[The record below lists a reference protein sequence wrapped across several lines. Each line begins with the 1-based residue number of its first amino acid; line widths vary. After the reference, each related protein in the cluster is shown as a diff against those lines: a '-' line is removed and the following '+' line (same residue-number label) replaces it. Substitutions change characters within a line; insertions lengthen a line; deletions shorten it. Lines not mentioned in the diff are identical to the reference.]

1 MTDHID
7 DFLNDSGADPAAALA
22 AERDDLKD
30 RLLRMTA
37 EFDNYRKRV
46 ERERREL
53 SEAAAA
59 DLIRDLLPIIDDLE
73 RAMAAAQGQASD
85 SVLLRGVE
93 LTHRQ
98 LLEQLRRRGVEPV
111 SSLGQMFDPEVH
123 EAVGSVPA
131 NGRPDGEI
139 VSEFRRGYRA
149 GGRLLRAAMVQ
160 VAKA

>member
-1 MTDHID
+1 MTEHND
-7 DFLNDSGADPAAALA
+7 DLNTDNAADMVVTLS

-46 ERERREL
+46 DRERREL

-59 DLIRDLLPIIDDLE
+59 DLIRDILPIIDDLE
-73 RAMAAAQGQASD
+73 RAMAAAAGTSAD
-85 SVLLRGVE
+85 SALVKGIE

-98 LLEQLRRRGVEPV
+98 LIEQLRRRGVEPV
-111 SSLGQMFDPEVH
+111 DSVGQIFNPEVH

-131 NGRPDGEI
+131 DGRPEGEI
-139 VSEFRRGYRA
+139 VAEFRKGYRA